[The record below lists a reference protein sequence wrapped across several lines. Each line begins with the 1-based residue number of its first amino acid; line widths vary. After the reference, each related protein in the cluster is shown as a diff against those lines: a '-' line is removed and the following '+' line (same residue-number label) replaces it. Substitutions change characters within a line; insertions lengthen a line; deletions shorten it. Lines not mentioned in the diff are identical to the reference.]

1 MSWTAQPTPLAGIPR
16 VSVIIPAYN
25 AGRTVDTA
33 LHSAFAQTYRNFEVI
48 VIDDGSSDDTA
59 ERLAAWGQAITFRR
73 QPNAGPAA
81 ARNHG
86 IQLARG
92 ELLAFLDADDVWL
105 PTKLERQ
112 VEYFDRFPDT
122 GLLHTDA
129 HTTRS
134 TLTVMF
140 ETPERPAVEMEPP
153 ANRYCELFHCDRY
166 VKTLTTMVPRHVL
179 QRVGLFDER
188 REFHVEDWDLWL
200 RIAAEYPVG
209 YLDETLAIHR
219 PDGGMSSNVEKTFHG
234 QKLVIE
240 KVLPLCAKACGKH
253 RDNPN
258 ACLTARQHL
267 LHSQLGYERF
277 WRGQKQSAREAYRQA
292 LSTRPAD
299 ARARAYVAASY
310 VGRWCMEP
318 LRDLR
323 NLMRLLRQR
332 RLPRRTTSSDSP
344 APDLLQD
351 TTYRRLRARVMRAV
365 HAVDDLALQVGNGPR
380 RVLFEAASPLSMA
393 VFQPIYNRMR
403 QDERVQFWFTAT
415 DETWDARRIFE
426 EAGISGRVLSRADIR
441 WKKFDAYIN
450 TDFWNTTWLPR
461 RTRRLHLFHG
471 VAGKYDLDA
480 PTKIAPVV
488 AAFDRLMFANLDR
501 LWRYADAGLVDP
513 QSRRA
518 ALVGYP
524 KVDCLVDGSLDRTMI
539 MSVLGLDART
549 PTVLYAPT
557 WSPHSS
563 LNRHGED
570 IIVALARLGLN
581 VIVKLHD
588 RSLDSSGRG
597 SGGIDWRTRMTQLCR
612 QWGVHLAEGSD
623 ASPYLYVAD
632 VLVTDHSSVGFEFML
647 LDRPIVVV
655 NTPDLLRH
663 GRVNPQKAALLRSAA
678 HVVDRADALGETVV
692 HALADP
698 AGLSVVRRRI
708 ARELFYRPGT
718 ATTRAVNCIY
728 QVLALP
734 ALAPAPAALPD
745 ASPVRLRPIEMG
757 ARHT

>member
-16 VSVIIPAYN
+16 VSVIIPAFN

-33 LHSAFAQTYRNFEVI
+33 LQSVFAQTYRNFEVI
-48 VIDDGSSDDTA
+48 VVDDGSTDDTA
-59 ERLAAWGQAITFRR
+59 ERLTAWGQAITFRR

-81 ARNHG
+81 ARNHA

-92 ELLAFLDADDVWL
+92 ELIAFLDADDVWL

-112 VEYFDRFPDT
+112 VAYFDRFPNT

-140 ETPERPAVEMEPP
+140 ETPERPSDAMEPP
-153 ANRYCELFHCDRY
+153 SNRYCELFHCDRY
-166 VKTLTTMVPRHVL
+166 VKTLTAMVPQHVL
-179 QRVGLFDER
+179 REVGPFDER

-209 YLDETLAIHR
+209 YLAETLAIHR
-219 PDGGMSSNVEKTFHG
+219 PDGGMSSNVEKTFRG

-240 KVLPLCAKACGKH
+240 KVLPLCGTACAKH
-253 RDNPN
+253 RANPS

-292 LSTRPAD
+292 LSTKPAD
-299 ARARAYVAASY
+299 TRARAYVAASY
-310 VGRWCMEP
+310 IGRWCIEP

-323 NLMRLLRQR
+323 NLVRLLRQR

-351 TTYRRLRARVMRAV
+351 TTYRRLRSTVMRGV
-365 HAVDDLALQVGNGPR
+365 HAADDLLLQFGDGPR

-403 QDERVQFWFTAT
+403 DDERIQFWFTAT
-415 DETWDARRIFE
+415 DESWDARGIFE
-426 EAGISGRVLSRADIR
+426 GAGITDRVVSRADVR
-441 WKKFDAYIN
+441 WTKFDAYIN
-450 TDFWNTTWLPR
+450 TDFWNMTWLPR

-471 VAGKYDLDA
+471 VAGKYDLDS

-488 AAFDRLMFANLDR
+488 ATFDRLMFANLDR

-513 QSRRA
+513 ESRRA

-524 KVDCLVDGSLDRTMI
+524 KIDCLVDGSLDRTMI
-539 MSVLGLDART
+539 MSAMGLDVRT

-563 LNRHGED
+563 LNDMGEQ
-570 IIVALARLGLN
+570 IITSLAQLGLN

-588 RSLDSSGRG
+588 RSLDSTARG
-597 SGGIDWRTRMTQLCR
+597 SGGVDWRARLTDLCR
-612 QWGVHLAEGSD
+612 KWGVHLAEGSD
-623 ASPYLYVAD
+623 ACPYLYVAD

-647 LDRPIVVV
+647 LDRPLVVM
-655 NTPDLLRH
+655 NAPELLRH

-678 HVVDRADALGETVV
+678 QVIDRADALPETVS

-698 AGLSVVRRRI
+698 TALSAVRRRI
-708 ARELFYRPGT
+708 GNELFYRPGT

-734 ALAPAPAALPD
+734 ALAPAPAALSD
-745 ASPVRLRPIEMG
+745 ASPVHMRPIEMG